1 MDILQILEQ
10 AKAQIKAEE
19 QRQVEII
26 RQQVVQEIAPKN
38 QEIEQLKAEAINTL
52 TVDYSNTR
60 NTIIE
65 QQNKQLA
72 VLQEKFENDKKSVYE
87 NAEKKKTEMF
97 NCALAS
103 ATYEITR
110 DCEKAISK
118 LDAQIKE
125 IKE

>member
-19 QRQVEII
+19 ERQVQII
-26 RQQVVQEIAPKN
+26 KQQVVQEVAPKN
-38 QEIEQLKAEAINTL
+38 QEIEQLKAEAINSL
-52 TVDYSNTR
+52 TVEYSNTR
-60 NTIIE
+60 NAIIE

-72 VLQEKFENDKKSVYE
+72 VLQEKFENDKNAVCE

-97 NCALAS
+97 NSALAN